1 MLVVLVLAVG
11 HPPGSG
17 LGRKPITDQLLRR
30 SFHAAGQ
37 PAAFLVG
44 AGLLI
49 VRLQLNVPGSR
60 PVLARGWHGWLLHF
74 AAALAC
80 RSRIN
85 DRSRVRE
92 CYPPL
97 LLSYLVHELRYA
109 IN

>member
-49 VRLQLNVPGSR
+49 VRLQLNVPGFR
-60 PVLARGWHGWLLHF
+60 PFWHAAGTGGCCTLPLHWP
-74 AAALAC
+74 AAHGSMIVPVSGNAI
-80 RSRIN
+80 RRF
-85 DRSRVRE
+85 
-92 CYPPL
+92 